1 MSQLNCQVLNWNV
14 RGLNDG
20 ARQDLV
26 SELVRTT
33 GATIVCLQETKM
45 QAMERNV
52 VRRTVGAK
60 FENSYSVLLAEQ
72 TRGGIFLAVNED
84 FFDLSDIALTA
95 NTITAQINMRADG
108 KRWQITVVY
117 GPQGEDA
124 KLQFLQELK
133 NIPPPENDRW
143 LILGDFNLIYQA
155 EDKNNANLNRR
166 LMGAFRATIDHL
178 RLKEIKLNGRRFTW
192 SNQ

>member
-1 MSQLNCQVLNWNV
+1 MAQMNCQVLNWNV

-20 ARQDLV
+20 ARQDSV

-60 FENSYSVLLAEQ
+60 FENSYSVLPAEQ

-95 NTITAQINMRADG
+95 NTITAQIKMRADG
-108 KRWQITVVY
+108 KTWQITVVY

-178 RLKEIKLNGRRFTW
+178 RLKEIKLNGRRFT
-192 SNQ
+192 